1 MCCFE
6 TFIYCN
12 TVSTTALANSSI
24 TSHNYHFFF
33 VVRTLK
39 IQCLNNLEIYMTALL
54 TTIPMLC
61 IRPP

>member
-12 TVSTTALANSSI
+12 TISTTALANTSI

-39 IQCLNNLEIYMTALL
+39 IQCLSNLEIYTTALL